1 MTDLL
6 VWQPLLLLVWNIIV
20 KKKKKVKATVMSVLS
35 DDNDHDENIC
45 NVFYFVVIDSQ
56 RTGTDRIISG

>member
-20 KKKKKVKATVMSVLS
+20 KKKVKATVMSVLS
-35 DDNDHDENIC
+35 DNNDHDENIC